1 VTVVEIQDSDTAS
14 NVPGVTS
21 LALNTDTFSPEE
33 CPFETV
39 MVDITHRCN
48 MACRNCYIPNRAI
61 PDLDRDWLRT
71 MFQRLRP
78 KRFVR
83 LVGAEPTVRKDL
95 PAIIRDVKEAGHHPV
110 LMTNGLRL
118 SDDAYVRELKEA
130 GVEVVYLSMNGAFD
144 DDLYEQLDDLRCAD
158 RKTRAFQNLAARHVF
173 TSVGI
178 IVVAECNPHGVAPLL
193 AACRRARNVR
203 EFHLRS
209 VGAIGRFMTT
219 TPLNLDELL
228 KLFCDAAGVSPDAID
243 RRARTATSHD
253 FLFERLRVQ
262 LTMWPDL
269 GSSTRGRLTPEG
281 NVVPFF
287 EHVLANEGGY

>member
-1 VTVVEIQDSDTAS
+1 MTAL
-14 NVPGVTS
+14 PIDGTTYS
-21 LALNTDTFSPEE
+21 LEE

-39 MVDITHRCN
+39 MVDITHQCN
-48 MACRNCYIPNRAI
+48 MACHNCYIPNRTI
-61 PDLDRDWLRT
+61 PDLDRDWLAAAFR
-71 MFQRLRP
+71 RLKP

-83 LVGAEPTVRKDL
+83 LVGAEPTVRRDL
-95 PAIIRDVKEAGHHPV
+95 PTIIRDVKEAGHHPV

-118 SDDAYVRELKEA
+118 SDPAYVRDLKQA
-130 GVEVVYLSMNGAFD
+130 GVQVVYLSMNGAFD
-144 DDLYEQLDDLRCAD
+144 DDLYDQLDGLRCAG
-158 RKTRAFQNLAARHVF
+158 RKARAFDNLAAEHVF
-173 TSVGI
+173 TSIGM
-178 IVVAECNPHGVAPLL
+178 IVVAECNRHAVAPLL
-193 AACRRARNVR
+193 EACRSARNVR

-219 TPLNLDELL
+219 IPLDLDDMLG
-228 KLFCDAAGVSPDAID
+228 LFCDATGISSDAID

-281 NVVPFF
+281 NIVPFF
-287 EHVLANEGGY
+287 EHLIANEGGY